1 MKKIGE
7 KILSGAIAF
16 IITFSNFGLLGN
28 GLMEAIAEDTVKEE
42 KQRKIQMSFAIS
54 KYVQY
59 ANEKGKGVILQEELN
74 LGTEENENEHIP
86 VLKNEVKV
94 NVPLINQI
102 APNNIQILA
111 NSTENTDGKGKYET
125 DFNESNW
132 QYNEQD
138 GTLTISYEN
147 KTQYTEYRKDSLDQ
161 FQIIYNYPETSYI
174 GYENPVEVP
183 VNISLTRTLKND
195 KEQVELKKELSS
207 SVKLENQIGNI
218 VTYNIQEMN
227 EIYKGYMYVSKKNN
241 LNKETL
247 YKTKEIINI
256 SNINVIDDLDMKRE
270 TAYMAKESEQEIDAK
285 EVEYRETKINSTAID
300 KIIGENGYLEIYSG
314 GEDPLFSIEYQQ
326 EEDGSKKMVKVDKDG
341 KAEYIQNNEITIQY
355 PEGVN
360 SIEIKTSRPIGCGD
374 LELVNTK
381 AIKGETDKSLKE
393 LENLEKILEKVET
406 RIMSLAEKS
415 VLANNVLNTQLA
427 NSILNNNTNINAEQT
442 QTKEKIL
449 NTEQDIKEHSKKEIK
464 LQEPSKTI
472 EWNIDKKTWTTLEE
486 NKIKI
491 EATLRDN
498 DSKYALFNNPTL
510 RIELPQEIT
519 KGKIIQKIEEKTSL
533 LYANGLEIKNS
544 SIKDN
549 NIEIELSGEQK
560 DYSNSEFGGTK
571 VVIEL
576 SVSTKKD
583 IPTFEMPIQLTCI
596 EDNKVTSTNSETIKV
611 QSKGSL
617 LLINQIGFDEQIV
630 TTYDSN
636 PKEIQIDLKDN
647 NIIGQAALILND
659 YPEEEITNVEIV
671 EEIVSAEGIQSMYI
685 KQIEQ
690 NSEDITVTYSQDGVN
705 YLTQEEIKDFS
716 NIKFYKIALKNSIKS
731 KESKLLGFAYEIAKD
746 IKNNTPITLKTT
758 VNYKIKQ
765 TQYKEESTLKFIVK
779 REEQKP
785 DPTPT
790 PDPEPEQPSEE
801 EKILEKMNVEA
812 KILVNDEEQPDNVQ
826 LKQGQFFK
834 YRITV
839 INNSEKDVQGLELTS
854 TTDGTNFWGL
864 IEKDTVLPDGGFTE
878 ATDYKEYSEYNNT
891 KKTVVNIEKNNKYIW
906 EFEVIAK
913 QDSNMAKNLI
923 KLKLGNYEKQGT
935 EINSNLTEGNF
946 NIKLINEYGED
957 LNIKSNSNLN
967 MLAIL
972 KNISGKDI
980 ANSQVILNLPN
991 ELTIETEKIALFPQ
1005 EEELFDN
1012 KKIKVEKN
1020 ENVLKYKIEGSIQKD
1035 ETIKIPIRMQTN
1047 DIDVGLEYKDIQ
1059 LRAEAQVYSNNNF
1072 LTDNVS
1078 NIYNKRIYQ
1087 QKTGIKAELN
1097 EKIDNK
1103 ILKNG
1108 DKIIYEISVENPGKI
1123 DIESVG
1129 ITGEFTRGINI
1140 NRAKLERENG
1150 QIEELKPYSNSDYF
1164 KGFSLKANEK
1174 VKINIELIIN
1184 TNEVLSDAEK
1194 LDAKLT
1200 INTSL
1205 ETALEYQNEY
1215 QFEKPTNPDNPD
1227 DPKDPDDPEDPVI
1240 PVDPS
1245 NPEEPVDPTTAKEIT
1260 GIVWLDE
1267 NKNGQRETQEKRMQN
1282 VKVIIYNKTTKR
1294 TKEVTTDEQG
1304 MYTVKVNPGTYIIM
1318 FEYDKKNYSPTEY
1331 QKDGVESGIN
1341 SDAIAS
1347 NVTIG
1352 GTKKKM
1358 AITNEIN
1365 VNEEHINNIDLGL
1378 IKNAKFDLSLE
1389 KGITK
1394 VIVKNSKETRT
1405 INHNNAKLAK
1415 VDLTAKYINST
1426 DIFVEYTFTIKNNGE
1441 VAGYVGKI
1449 QDNLP
1454 SGLAFSSELDK
1465 NWYKGADGMLYNS
1478 ELSNTII
1485 NPGETKKVTLT
1496 LTKQMNEDNTG
1507 TIKNTGSLQEVKNVS
1522 AIEEESTENNTD
1534 SAQLIVSIKTGSPV
1548 MYISI
1553 TLTCIAIIATGAYT
1567 INKKVLKD

>member
-1 MKKIGE
+1 ME
-7 KILSGAIAF
+7 KWVSG
-16 IITFSNFGLLGN
+16 TVLPDGL
-28 GLMEAIAEDTVKEE
+28 
-42 KQRKIQMSFAIS
+42 
-54 KYVQY
+54 
-59 ANEKGKGVILQEELN
+59 ILQEELSI
-74 LGTEENENEHIP
+74 GTEENENEHIP

-94 NVPLINQI
+94 NVPLINQK
-102 APNNIQILA
+102 APNSIIVLA

-125 DFNESNW
+125 DFNEDNW
-132 QYNEQD
+132 KYNEQD
-138 GTLTISYEN
+138 GTLTINYEN

-161 FQIIYNYPETSYI
+161 FQIIYNYPKESCNV
-174 GYENPVEVP
+174 YENSVEVP

-195 KEQVELKKELSS
+195 KEQIELKKELSS

-256 SNINVIDDLDMKRE
+256 SNVNNIMSYTDFLDIKRE
-270 TAYMAKESEQEIDAK
+270 TAYITKESEQEIDAK
-285 EVEYRETKINSTAID
+285 EVEYRETKINATAID
-300 KIIGENGYLEIYSG
+300 KIIGKNGYLEIYSG

-449 NTEQDIKEHSKKEIK
+449 NTEQDIKEQSKKEIK

-472 EWNIDKKTWTTLEE
+472 EWNIDKKIWTTLEE

-596 EDNKVTSTNSETIKV
+596 EDNKVTLTNSETIKV

-636 PKEIQIDLKDN
+636 PKEVQIDLKDN

-785 DPTPT
+785 DPTPDPTPT

-839 INNSEKDVQGLELTS
+839 TNNSEKDVQGLELTS

-913 QDSNMAKNLI
+913 QDSNIAKNLI

-991 ELTIETEKIALFPQ
+991 ELTIKTEKIALFPQ

-1097 EKIDNK
+1097 EKTDNK

-1227 DPKDPDDPEDPVI
+1227 DPKDPEDPVI

-1267 NKNGQRETQEKRMQN
+1267 NKNGQRENQEKRMQN

-1454 SGLAFSSELDK
+1454 SGLSFSSELDK

>member
-1 MKKIGE
+1 ME
-7 KILSGAIAF
+7 KWVSG
-16 IITFSNFGLLGN
+16 TVLPDGL
-28 GLMEAIAEDTVKEE
+28 
-42 KQRKIQMSFAIS
+42 
-54 KYVQY
+54 
-59 ANEKGKGVILQEELN
+59 ILQEELSI
-74 LGTEENENEHIP
+74 GTEENENEHIP

-94 NVPLINQI
+94 NVPLINQK
-102 APNNIQILA
+102 APNSIIVLA

-125 DFNESNW
+125 DFNEDNW
-132 QYNEQD
+132 KYNEQD
-138 GTLTISYEN
+138 GTLTINYEN

-161 FQIIYNYPETSYI
+161 FQIIYNYPKESCNVYV
-174 GYENPVEVP
+174 NSVEVP

-256 SNINVIDDLDMKRE
+256 SNVNNIMSYTDFLDIKRE
-270 TAYMAKESEQEIDAK
+270 TAYITKESEQEIDAK
-285 EVEYRETKINSTAID
+285 EVEYRETKINATAID
-300 KIIGENGYLEIYSG
+300 KIIGKNGYLEIYSG

-449 NTEQDIKEHSKKEIK
+449 NTEQDIKEQSKKEIK

-472 EWNIDKKTWTTLEE
+472 EWNIDKKIWTTLEE

-571 VVIEL
+571 VAIEL

-596 EDNKVTSTNSETIKV
+596 EDNKVTLTNSETIKV

-671 EEIVSAEGIQSMYI
+671 EEIVSAEGTQSMYI

-765 TQYKEESTLKFIVK
+765 IQYKEESTLKFIVK

-839 INNSEKDVQGLELTS
+839 TNNSEKDVQGLELTS

-1097 EKIDNK
+1097 EKTDNK

-1441 VAGYVGKI
+1441 VSGYVGKI

>member
-1 MKKIGE
+1 
-7 KILSGAIAF
+7 
-16 IITFSNFGLLGN
+16 
-28 GLMEAIAEDTVKEE
+28 
-42 KQRKIQMSFAIS
+42 
-54 KYVQY
+54 
-59 ANEKGKGVILQEELN
+59 
-74 LGTEENENEHIP
+74 
-86 VLKNEVKV
+86 
-94 NVPLINQI
+94 
-102 APNNIQILA
+102 
-111 NSTENTDGKGKYET
+111 
-125 DFNESNW
+125 
-132 QYNEQD
+132 
-138 GTLTISYEN
+138 
-147 KTQYTEYRKDSLDQ
+147 
-161 FQIIYNYPETSYI
+161 
-174 GYENPVEVP
+174 
-183 VNISLTRTLKND
+183 
-195 KEQVELKKELSS
+195 
-207 SVKLENQIGNI
+207 
-218 VTYNIQEMN
+218 
-227 EIYKGYMYVSKKNN
+227 
-241 LNKETL
+241 
-247 YKTKEIINI
+247 
-256 SNINVIDDLDMKRE
+256 
-270 TAYMAKESEQEIDAK
+270 
-285 EVEYRETKINSTAID
+285 
-300 KIIGENGYLEIYSG
+300 
-314 GEDPLFSIEYQQ
+314 
-326 EEDGSKKMVKVDKDG
+326 
-341 KAEYIQNNEITIQY
+341 
-355 PEGVN
+355 
-360 SIEIKTSRPIGCGD
+360 
-374 LELVNTK
+374 
-381 AIKGETDKSLKE
+381 
-393 LENLEKILEKVET
+393 
-406 RIMSLAEKS
+406 
-415 VLANNVLNTQLA
+415 
-427 NSILNNNTNINAEQT
+427 
-442 QTKEKIL
+442 
-449 NTEQDIKEHSKKEIK
+449 
-464 LQEPSKTI
+464 
-472 EWNIDKKTWTTLEE
+472 
-486 NKIKI
+486 
-491 EATLRDN
+491 
-498 DSKYALFNNPTL
+498 
-510 RIELPQEIT
+510 
-519 KGKIIQKIEEKTSL
+519 
-533 LYANGLEIKNS
+533 
-544 SIKDN
+544 
-549 NIEIELSGEQK
+549 
-560 DYSNSEFGGTK
+560 
-571 VVIEL
+571 
-576 SVSTKKD
+576 
-583 IPTFEMPIQLTCI
+583 
-596 EDNKVTSTNSETIKV
+596 
-611 QSKGSL
+611 
-617 LLINQIGFDEQIV
+617 
-630 TTYDSN
+630 
-636 PKEIQIDLKDN
+636 
-647 NIIGQAALILND
+647 
-659 YPEEEITNVEIV
+659 
-671 EEIVSAEGIQSMYI
+671 
-685 KQIEQ
+685 
-690 NSEDITVTYSQDGVN
+690 
-705 YLTQEEIKDFS
+705 
-716 NIKFYKIALKNSIKS
+716 
-731 KESKLLGFAYEIAKD
+731 
-746 IKNNTPITLKTT
+746 
-758 VNYKIKQ
+758 
-765 TQYKEESTLKFIVK
+765 
-779 REEQKP
+779 
-785 DPTPT
+785 
-790 PDPEPEQPSEE
+790 
-801 EKILEKMNVEA
+801 MNVEA

-839 INNSEKDVQGLELTS
+839 TNNSEKDVQGLELTS

-913 QDSNMAKNLI
+913 QDSNIAKNLI

-991 ELTIETEKIALFPQ
+991 ELTIKTEKIALFPQ

-1097 EKIDNK
+1097 EKTDNK

-1227 DPKDPDDPEDPVI
+1227 DPKDPEDPVI

-1267 NKNGQRETQEKRMQN
+1267 NKNGQRENQEKRMQN

-1454 SGLAFSSELDK
+1454 SGLSFSSELDK